1 MKISRPVP
9 AKGFLFA
16 GPVRAR
22 GLRRTGRRAKGLLF
36 AGLACALSVPAAEAE
51 REARASMNVL
61 FLMADD
67 MRPELG
73 CYGVKEVRTPCIDRL
88 AASGVVFRNAY
99 CNVPVSGASR
109 ASLLTG
115 VYPRRP
121 NRFTSF
127 SARADEDCPEAVPLP
142 AWFKRFGYRTVSA
155 GKVFHHIEDCADAW
169 SEPPF
174 RTHPDGY
181 DVYWA
186 EYNRW
191 ELWQNSESGKFINPK
206 TMRGPFCESAD
217 VPDEAY
223 DDGKLAVRAVA
234 DLRRLRDAGEPFFYA
249 CGFWKPHLPFNA
261 PKKYWDLYDRE
272 KIPLPPNRS
281 RPKDLPARVR
291 NSAEIRAYA
300 RVSAENARDEAFL
313 REVRHGYYACLSY
326 VDAQIGKV
334 LDALDALGL
343 TGNTIVV
350 LLGDHGWN
358 LGEHGFIGKHNLMDT
373 ATRVPLII
381 RVPGKKTGETAAP
394 TEFVDLYPA
403 LCDLCGIP
411 QPENQLDGSSF
422 ARIFDDL
429 SAETKDAVYIQWEGG
444 DTAVSRRFSY
454 AEWRENGKKTAAMLF
469 DHDADPRETA
479 NRIGQKR
486 YAGDVAALE
495 NFIRR
500 KKATSEKRTP

>member
-1 MKISRPVP
+1 
-9 AKGFLFA
+9 
-16 GPVRAR
+16 
-22 GLRRTGRRAKGLLF
+22 
-36 AGLACALSVPAAEAE
+36 
-51 REARASMNVL
+51 
-61 FLMADD
+61 
-67 MRPELG
+67 
-73 CYGVKEVRTPCIDRL
+73 
-88 AASGVVFRNAY
+88 
-99 CNVPVSGASR
+99 
-109 ASLLTG
+109 
-115 VYPRRP
+115 
-121 NRFTSF
+121 
-127 SARADEDCPEAVPLP
+127 
-142 AWFKRFGYRTVSA
+142 
-155 GKVFHHIEDCADAW
+155 
-169 SEPPF
+169 
-174 RTHPDGY
+174 
-181 DVYWA
+181 
-186 EYNRW
+186 
-191 ELWQNSESGKFINPK
+191 
-206 TMRGPFCESAD
+206 MRGPFCESAD

-223 DDGKLAVRAVA
+223 DDGKLAARAAA

-281 RPKDLPARVR
+281 RPKNLPAQVR
-291 NSAEIRAYA
+291 NSSEIRAYA
-300 RVSAENARDEAFL
+300 RVSAENARDETFL

-343 TGNTIVV
+343 ADSTIVV

-381 RVPGKKTGETAAP
+381 RVPGKKTGETAAL

-422 ARIFDDL
+422 ARVFDDL

-444 DTAVSRRFSY
+444 DNAVSRRFSY

-469 DHDADPRETA
+469 DHDADPREIV
-479 NRIGQKR
+479 NGIGQKR

-495 NFIRR
+495 NFIR
-500 KKATSEKRTP
+500 KKKTASEKQKP